1 MTGRGRSSRRGRPPK
16 NAESAQRLA
25 ALKRP
30 RYLYPG
36 SGVGTN
42 NNNELDETSNASN
55 STNAS
60 KYKTR
65 SSGRNKKKKW
75 DDSDGSD
82 GYDDGFDG
90 SGLQS
95 PNDSDQ
101 YDSDDFTQEES
112 EIDELEEEEDDESES
127 GSQSGS
133 PKKRPPFRAPRVK
146 SPVFFEDVE
155 IEELVLPETSDD
167 ILISKEY
174 LMQAICV
181 YEVLR
186 HFRNILRLTPFRF
199 EDFCAALL
207 IDEQCGLLSEIHLQL
222 IKSLLRED
230 DLSNTLFGPQDL
242 RDSINVY
249 LFFNDY
255 ITWPDVLRIYLSADM
270 DNNRV
275 ILKECLSDCEYPF
288 TKVDKKLRVLQHLC
302 DQFLTTTPA
311 REDLVNEGIIKHDD
325 HCRVCHKLGD
335 LLCCETCPAVFHLSC
350 LDPPLVEVPN
360 EEWICSVCKGNY
372 VSGVTDCVSEYEKS
386 GFLCRQEPLG
396 WDRHGRKYWFLCR
409 RVIAESEDGKQTWY
423 YSTKAQVDELLRV
436 LDPNQYEVDLCKN
449 IEEIMDDI
457 VKQMEVTEKLTNA
470 AKGPRKS
477 YLEVENE
484 KLSKLQSDREDEKKK
499 AEEVNNKKV
508 NGDKSDDESNQSEK
522 NGDENKESDESP
534 KAGILTRLKTGSI
547 QPKQINLD
555 PLKNR
560 FNNSTNGKDEE
571 TLLVMNKD
579 GELTRIT
586 KKALS
591 TSSVFNNNI
600 LFKLGM
606 EGNYKSYQNQF
617 ISNALSLNKHQH
629 VEERDK
635 KRQLSHKF
643 SLTLASELK
652 WQGVVFGTRSLFI
665 TTLRQT
671 ILQLES
677 QLSIPFLHQNWP
689 LHRPNWL
696 KAVNMCSNAKDFALA
711 LCILESSMKPVLFNP
726 AWLESLGFTHLQKTT
741 FMEREDRKK
750 QEKRER
756 RDQLEEQE
764 NQFRFGIAVRYV
776 LGRIKHQIWK
786 QKGEEYRLTGRG
798 GWCWRSTTRIS
809 QQVPEKAKPVKVIEV
824 PEASQKILNQIP
836 TINISKRLAEEGE
849 KRFLYPKLY
858 KRCKV
863 LDSLLERRVLMKEI
877 EDRVEKND
885 IKKEETKS
893 EEEANK
899 KVVED
904 ESLIAKCYSA
914 SCRSGNDSEDKDKVK
929 TCYSSVCRLK
939 LLKPKEEPVDLN
951 KVKEEVNNDDSILAD
966 ESEGSDV
973 IADCCGVISLAK
985 IIKVNGVAQ
994 IGKKIGR
1001 KHAKGQLPPCPR
1013 FTSSK
1018 GKRKSIL
1025 ILPQFE
1031 LKRLSR
1037 SGALREV
1044 SGFSYTAKVNN
1055 YIWPYGMTPRPIFRT
1070 SWLFRNQKIESVHGV
1085 ATQLR
1090 VLWASVRW
1098 DDLSTK
1104 PPPSG
1109 ANTITTE
1116 TEVQTSEI
1124 LKRRELAPFGIRSEY
1139 LVRRIIV
1146 PIELPS
1152 KPRGISC

>member
-1 MTGRGRSSRRGRPPK
+1 MAGRGRTSRRGRPPK
-16 NAESAQRLA
+16 NAESAERLA

-36 SGVGTN
+36 SN
-42 NNNELDETSNASN
+42 NTEVDETSNASN

-65 SSGRNKKKKW
+65 TSGRLKKKKW
-75 DDSDGSD
+75 DDSDESD
-82 GYDDGFDG
+82 VYEDDY
-90 SGLQS
+90 
-95 PNDSDQ
+95 NDSQSRESDP
-101 YDSDDFTQEES
+101 YESDDFANETTDLEEV
-112 EIDELEEEEDDESES
+112 EEEEDVEDD

-133 PKKRPPFRAPRVK
+133 PRKRPPFRAPRVK
-146 SPVFFEDVE
+146 SPVFFE
-155 IEELVLPETSDD
+155 EEVAELNLPNSSED
-167 ILISKEY
+167 ILLSNEC

-199 EDFCAALL
+199 EDFCAALMV
-207 IDEQCGLLSEIHLQL
+207 DEQNGLLSEIHLQL
-222 IKSLLRED
+222 LKALLRED
-230 DLSNTLFGPQDL
+230 DIQNTWFGPQDL
-242 RDSINVY
+242 RDSINVF

-255 ITWPDVLRIYLSADM
+255 ITWPEVLRIYLSADM
-270 DNNRV
+270 PNNRTV
-275 ILKECLSDCEYPF
+275 LKECLTENEYPF
-288 TKVDKKLRVLQHLC
+288 IGVDKKLRVLQHLC

-335 LLCCETCPAVFHLSC
+335 LLCCETCPAVFHLAC
-350 LDPPLVEVPN
+350 LDPPLLEVPN
-360 EEWICSVCKGNY
+360 EEWICTVCKGNY
-372 VSGVTDCVSEYEKS
+372 VTGVTDCVSEYEKS

-396 WDRHGRKYWFLCR
+396 WDRHSRKYWFLCR
-409 RVIAESEDGKQTWY
+409 RIIVESEDGSKTWY
-423 YSTKAQVDELLRV
+423 YSTKAQVDELV
-436 LDPNQYEVDLCKN
+436 MTLDSNQYEADLCKN

-457 VKQMEVTEKLTNA
+457 NRQMEITEKLTNSS
-470 AKGPRKS
+470 KGSRKS

-484 KLSKLQSDREDEKKK
+484 RLAKLKAERDDTKKK
-499 AEEVNNKKV
+499 SEETEEKV
-508 NGDKSDDESNQSEK
+508 NGIEEQTEEKEQNDKKETEKEGDD
-522 NGDENKESDESP
+522 SP

-547 QPKQINLD
+547 QPKPVNLD

-560 FNNSTNGKDEE
+560 LGTNTNGRDDD
-571 TLLVMNKD
+571 TILIPNKE
-579 GELTRIT
+579 GELTRVS
-586 KKALS
+586 KKS
-591 TSSVFNNNI
+591 ISNTSGL

-606 EGNYKSYQNQF
+606 EANFKSYTNQF
-617 ISNALSLNKHQH
+617 ITNPLSLNKHQH
-629 VEERDK
+629 SEERDR

-643 SLTLASELK
+643 SLTSASELK
-652 WQGVVFGTRSLFI
+652 WNGMVFGTRSVFV

-677 QLSIPFLHQNWP
+677 QYSVPFLHQNWP

-726 AWLESLGFTHLQKTT
+726 SWLEALGMTHLQRST
-741 FMEREDRKK
+741 FLEREERKK
-750 QEKRER
+750 LEKRER
-756 RDQLEEQE
+756 RDQIEEQE
-764 NQFRFGIAVRYV
+764 NQFRFGVAVRYV

-786 QKGEEYRLTGRG
+786 QKGEEYRLSGNG
-798 GWCWRSTTRIS
+798 GWYWRSTTRITFP
-809 QQVPEKAKPVKVIEV
+809 VPEKQKPLNVLEI
-824 PEASQKILNQIP
+824 PEQHKKRLSEIS
-836 TINISKRLAEEGE
+836 TIDISKCLAEDSA
-849 KRFLYPKLY
+849 KRYIYPKIF
-858 KRCKV
+858 KKCKV
-863 LDSLLERRVLMKEI
+863 LDNLLERRVLMKQI
-877 EDRVEKND
+877 EQQMDNKD
-885 IKKEETKS
+885 IKKETEDKPSTES
-893 EEEANK
+893 
-899 KVVED
+899 ED
-904 ESLIAKCYSA
+904 ESLLSKCYS
-914 SCRSGNDSEDKDKVK
+914 SFCRSHSDSDTNNSENI
-929 TCYSSVCRLK
+929 CYSSVCRLAS
-939 LLKPKEEPVDLN
+939 N
-951 KVKEEVNNDDSILAD
+951 KRQTKDSIEVKKENETKED
-966 ESEGSDV
+966 ICFEECKDSEL
-973 IADCCGVISLAK
+973 IADCCQRVSLAK
-985 IIKVNGVAQ
+985 IIKVNGILQ
-994 IGKKIGR
+994 IAKKIGR
-1001 KHAKGQLPPCPR
+1001 KHVKGQLPPCPR

-1044 SGFSYTAKVNN
+1044 SGFSYTAKINPV
-1055 YIWPYGMTPRPIFRT
+1055 IWPYGQTPRPLFRT
-1070 SWLFRNQKIESVHGV
+1070 SWLYRNQKIESIHGV

-1090 VLWASVRW
+1090 VLWANIRW
-1098 DDLSTK
+1098 DDLSAK

-1146 PIELPS
+1146 PIEVPT
-1152 KPRGISC
+1152 KPRGLPLN